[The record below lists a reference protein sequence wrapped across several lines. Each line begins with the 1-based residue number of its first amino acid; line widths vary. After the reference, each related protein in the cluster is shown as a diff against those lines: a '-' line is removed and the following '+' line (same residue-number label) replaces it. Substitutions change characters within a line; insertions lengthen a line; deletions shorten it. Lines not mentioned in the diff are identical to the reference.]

1 MIELSTLILNGD
13 QAAIVDLI
21 LEPRPYIGDEGSV
34 DQKLIGAGTPPI
46 VVINQQ
52 FVSSSNQV
60 LDEPRVELERKTVL
74 RSARFNDRRIRFTE
88 LGKAR
93 GGLFRIKPGR
103 AKGVLVV
110 IQYRR

>member
-52 FVSSSNQV
+52 FVGSSNQV
-60 LDEPRVELERKTVL
+60 LDEPRVELEREPIL
-74 RSARFNDRRIRFTE
+74 RSARFDDRGVGFTE

-93 GGLFRIKPGR
+93 GGLFRVEPGR

-110 IQYRR
+110 VQHRR